1 MTKVLIADSSKPSL
15 VMSSEVFKD
24 KIPGAVVV
32 VAGTGADMLKLVV
45 SEKPDICLVDFDL
58 PDVDGASLIVELRR
72 VYSGPVLMT
81 AFADDVVGQAVNE
94 LLFHFA
100 DASAWIPKPV
110 RFEELAT
117 RIERF
122 LLEKRRIGKR
132 FDADLETKLIGKAEG
147 RGKRAPKADGRLINI
162 SMGGACINL
171 DSQMK
176 MKKSQ
181 ELTVSIAFPV
191 KGALAK
197 QAATLANKAA
207 IPPTPTKNLKKGV
220 KPVNPKAGPKMKTA
234 ETKFKAKVAWVTK
247 GQIGIRFDKL
257 SDLQRKGLEAFIRE
271 STSLVMTAAA
281 ESVEPK

>member
-24 KIPGAVVV
+24 KIPGSIVV
-32 VAGTGADMLKLVV
+32 VAGTGAEMLRLVV
-45 SEKPDICLVDFDL
+45 TEKPDICLVDFDL
-58 PDVDGASLIVELRR
+58 PDVDGASLIVELRS

-132 FDADLETKLIGKAEG
+132 FDADLETKIIGKAEG
-147 RGKRAPKADGRLINI
+147 RGKRAPKADGRLTNI
-162 SMGGACINL
+162 SMGGACISL
-171 DSQMK
+171 ASQMK

-181 ELTVSIAFPV
+181 ELTISIAFPV

-197 QAATLANKAA
+197 HVAIMSKKSAIPAAPVKAA
-207 IPPTPTKNLKKGV
+207 KG
-220 KPVNPKAGPKMKTA
+220 KPAPKPKAGPKMKTA

-271 STSLVMTAAA
+271 STTIVLAAA
-281 ESVEPK
+281 ANSVAPK